1 MNRRNF
7 VTGLL
12 SVPVAAVALS
22 AMPESADNDAL
33 SVDTPVKASKKAHW
47 PYQGRKAEYII
58 VDDPFVS
65 HDRSRQEHTELMAK
79 WYNSR
84 IDTLIH
90 RSLYHG

>member
-1 MNRRNF
+1 MSLNRRDF
-7 VTGLL
+7 ITQLL

-33 SVDTPVKASKKAHW
+33 SVDTPVNASKKAHIR
-47 PYQGRKAEYII
+47 GRKAEYII

-65 HDRSRQEHTELMAK
+65 HDRSRQEHTELLAK
-79 WYNSR
+79 WYNSK
-84 IDTLIH
+84 IDTLVH